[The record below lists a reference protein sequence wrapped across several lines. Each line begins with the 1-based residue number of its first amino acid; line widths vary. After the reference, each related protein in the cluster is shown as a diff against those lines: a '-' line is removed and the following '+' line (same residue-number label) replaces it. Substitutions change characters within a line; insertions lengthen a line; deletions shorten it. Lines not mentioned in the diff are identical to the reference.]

1 MASLA
6 SRGNPRRSER
16 RMWAG
21 LAKVPR
27 RGVVAQGDRAGRH
40 RWRAGSGV
48 TERLAAIS
56 RRPAKR
62 RTAADGPPLRARESV
77 LEQGPRVAG
86 VLLLLLD
93 RLLFLGGQQC
103 LLLV

>member
-1 MASLA
+1 
-6 SRGNPRRSER
+6 
-16 RMWAG
+16 MWAG

-27 RGVVAQGDRAGRH
+27 RGGR
-40 RWRAGSGV
+40 WGSRSATPMARRNRL
-48 TERLAAIS
+48 TERLAASS

-62 RTAADGPPLRARESV
+62 RTEADKPPLRARGSV

-103 LLLV
+103 LLLVFLRRFMRHGVGSCGAAD